1 MDALTHTLVAW
12 SLARAG
18 AERLGPYSTVVLL
31 VAANISDLSL
41 LLLFAGPAF
50 YLEHSGWSHSLL
62 GGLGLGAAVG
72 FGFWQRGRRRGKTIR
87 WRNLLV
93 AGGLGALSS
102 LLLDVTASFGTPLLW
117 PFKNTRYALDW
128 LAPRDIW
135 LLAILLLGVA
145 LPALFSLI
153 SEEIGARRTRTG
165 VRRGAWVALVAC
177 VLVVGGRA
185 NLHRSGVALLESRLI
200 NGRSPL
206 RAGVFATPTNPFRW
220 RAVVET
226 AETYEVGE
234 IMLRGAS
241 GPGEDFLTRRKPE
254 PSPALDRALATP
266 AARTYLARA
275 RFPWAEVIPAS
286 GGGWRIEVRD
296 LTDVAGRGVLSR
308 FVLQVELSQ
317 QLQVQKEEIRRVSNA
332 D

>member
-18 AERLGPYSTVVLL
+18 AERLGPCSTVVLL
-31 VAANISDLSL
+31 VAANISDVSL
-41 LLLFAGPAF
+41 LQLAASPAF
-50 YLEHSGWSHSLL
+50 YFEYSAWSHSFL
-62 GGLGLGAAVG
+62 GGLALGAAVG
-72 FGFWQRGRRRGKTIR
+72 LGFWQWGRRRRKTVR
-87 WRNLLV
+87 WRNLVL

-102 LLLDVTASFGTPLLW
+102 LLLDATASSGTPLLW
-117 PFKNTRYALDW
+117 PSKNTRYALDW

-135 LLAILLLGVA
+135 LLAILLLGVG

-153 SEEIGARRTRTG
+153 NEEIGARRTRAG
-165 VRRGAWVALVAC
+165 VRRGAWVALLAC

-185 NLHRSGVALLESRLI
+185 SLHQTGVTRLGSRLI

-206 RAGVFATPTNPFRW
+206 RVGVFPTPANPFRW

-234 IMLRGAS
+234 ITVREAGGAA
-241 GPGEDFLTRRKPE
+241 EDFLTRRKPE
-254 PSPALDRALATP
+254 PSPVLDKALATP
-266 AARTYLARA
+266 AARTYLSRA
-275 RFPWAEVIPAS
+275 HFPWAEVIPAS
-286 GGGWRIEVRD
+286 GGGWRVVVRD
-296 LTDVAGRGVLSR
+296 LTGVADRWALAR
-308 FVLQVELSQ
+308 FALQVELSRELDVEREQ
-317 QLQVQKEEIRRVSNA
+317 ILRVSNA